1 MKKYLFFFAIF
12 TIVFTS
18 CNKNEELLP
27 IISEEAISM
36 PDYKVRDGFLVFANR
51 ESFVETIKFIGNLSI
66 SEREQWESKI
76 GFQSQHSMFMKLIN
90 EELIKDS
97 LNRIKYAGKD
107 LSKVDKREYHSE
119 YYYEMLAK
127 GIIKLLAEDTPDE
140 YWDYSV
146 YDRSSTP
153 FINENGLFAIG
164 DTLYQITNHK
174 IKSMLLTKDTNKQD
188 LLRSLSANNSG
199 IQKTSAEYYYD
210 LLNCPGQI
218 WASWTTKGKWPSV
231 KRRIRVGTE
240 LSFVEFLISYQ
251 RMEFKHNFYVQCQKT
266 NLFNNWIYE
275 FRNIK
280 VDGKWKIYAYRYP
293 QYYESSITYSS
304 YASDLKGSVNPEDG
318 SPAPFGSTFLIY
330 PNSSNQNPYPPGDDD
345 SSYGIYWQYNS
356 FRCRPQYSYYHWE
369 VVDTD
374 QSMTSMISYDY

>member
-1 MKKYLFFFAIF
+1 
-12 TIVFTS
+12 
-18 CNKNEELLP
+18 
-27 IISEEAISM
+27 
-36 PDYKVRDGFLVFANR
+36 
-51 ESFVETIKFIGNLSI
+51 
-66 SEREQWESKI
+66 
-76 GFQSQHSMFMKLIN
+76 MKLIN

-153 FINENGLFAIG
+153 FINENGLFTIG

-210 LLNCPGQI
+210 LLNCPDQI

-251 RMEFKHNFYVQCQKT
+251 RM
-266 NLFNNWIYE
+266 
-275 FRNIK
+275 
-280 VDGKWKIYAYRYP
+280 
-293 QYYESSITYSS
+293 
-304 YASDLKGSVNPEDG
+304 
-318 SPAPFGSTFLIY
+318 
-330 PNSSNQNPYPPGDDD
+330 
-345 SSYGIYWQYNS
+345 GI
-356 FRCRPQYSYYHWE
+356 
-369 VVDTD
+369 
-374 QSMTSMISYDY
+374 